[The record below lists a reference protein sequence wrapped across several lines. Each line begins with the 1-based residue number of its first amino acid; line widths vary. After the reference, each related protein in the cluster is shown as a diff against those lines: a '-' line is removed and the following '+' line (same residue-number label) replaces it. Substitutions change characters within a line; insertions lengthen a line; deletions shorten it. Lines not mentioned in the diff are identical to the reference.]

1 VIAYI
6 VGQASRAGI
15 FFCFDCYRFQGGKQL
30 FDFWLL
36 PYKINHSKSQK
47 AMCCLSA

>member
-6 VGQASRAGI
+6 VGQASRDGC
-15 FFCFDCYRFQGGKQL
+15 FFSFIATSFEGGKQL